1 VVIWGAAVFGLNL
14 LIKPHPELAKDL
26 ARIGSTPTSVHIRCA
41 GSFGTEV
48 PREDPGFEI
57 VKTVA

>member
-26 ARIGSTPTSVHIRCA
+26 ARIGTTSTSVHIR
-41 GSFGTEV
+41 
-48 PREDPGFEI
+48 
-57 VKTVA
+57 